1 MRDSETSRGVRSL
14 MSNLNKIKF
23 GGTNRGGRPM
33 DDNNRMKIWDY
44 VVKNIRDNRNI
55 DRYYGDEQ
63 LQKKEFLAWREE
75 IITFFNKELSA
86 WEVKDDTEIERL
98 IRTQGYSYFQDLMS
112 VGIDPRAIFRADLI
126 NSNKEADYQSWRSG
140 QRAGWGGISSVGIIE
155 QVKWQ
160 VLPHSLWSWPTY
172 RDTDDIRWWVA
183 NDGDYRI
190 AA

>member
-1 MRDSETSRGVRSL
+1 MLQGHDGWLTVASQKNATVAKYRSHLIGEHSTMLKDGSIPGTDYGKDWYDEHGIGQNLIMRDSETSRGVRSL

-33 DDNNRMKIWDY
+33 DDNNRMQIWDY

-86 WEVKDDTEIERL
+86 
-98 IRTQGYSYFQDLMS
+98 
-112 VGIDPRAIFRADLI
+112 
-126 NSNKEADYQSWRSG
+126 
-140 QRAGWGGISSVGIIE
+140 
-155 QVKWQ
+155 
-160 VLPHSLWSWPTY
+160 
-172 RDTDDIRWWVA
+172 
-183 NDGDYRI
+183 
-190 AA
+190 